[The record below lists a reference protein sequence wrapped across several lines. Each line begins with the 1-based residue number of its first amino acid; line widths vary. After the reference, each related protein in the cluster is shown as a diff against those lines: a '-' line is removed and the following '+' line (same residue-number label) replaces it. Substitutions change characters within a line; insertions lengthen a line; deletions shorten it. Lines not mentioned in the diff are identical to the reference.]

1 MYLLT
6 LNDCSHT
13 TLFKEGMKLSK
24 TINQLQMRRMVHIII
39 AFGLEYY
46 ILAALAML
54 RISFG
59 IILEPE
65 FIALVRA
72 ALV

>member
-1 MYLLT
+1 MCILT
-6 LNDCSHT
+6 LSDDSDT
-13 TLFKEGMKLSK
+13 TLFKEGMKPSK
-24 TINQLQMRRMVHIII
+24 TINQLQMRRTARMII

-54 RISFG
+54 PISFG

-65 FIALVRA
+65 FIALV
-72 ALV
+72 